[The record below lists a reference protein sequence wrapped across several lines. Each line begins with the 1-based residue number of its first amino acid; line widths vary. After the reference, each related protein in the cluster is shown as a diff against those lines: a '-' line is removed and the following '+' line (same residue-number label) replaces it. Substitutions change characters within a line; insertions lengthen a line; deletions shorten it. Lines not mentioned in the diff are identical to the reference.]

1 MLRVLRALRRSGA
14 LLLGVLLLHTSWL
27 AASAACERS
36 VTAAAP
42 VAAAPSSH
50 SHHAPADS
58 RAPHHGPTTVT
69 CPMAMACVLAAIT
82 TVVPTVTVP
91 QVAIDATL
99 AQHNERMPRSS
110 RVAPEPPPP
119 RA

>member
-50 SHHAPADS
+50 AHHAPADS

-69 CPMAMACVLAAIT
+69 CP